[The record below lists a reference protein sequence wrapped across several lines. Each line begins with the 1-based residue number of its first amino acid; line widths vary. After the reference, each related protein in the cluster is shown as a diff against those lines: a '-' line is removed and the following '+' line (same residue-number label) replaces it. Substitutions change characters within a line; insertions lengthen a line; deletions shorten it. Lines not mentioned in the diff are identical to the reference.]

1 MSDDDPRSDEP
12 DVGFLDDQD
21 DVVAAVDG
29 DPVAIRDLDVS
40 VDQGDLD
47 GGRVLQRERF
57 PVDKEYSGSFTIELD
72 PTDPDDREKIRK
84 LQRFF
89 GGGENPGAPTVADE

>member
-21 DVVAAVDG
+21 ADVAVDG
-29 DPVAIRDLDVS
+29 DPVAVRDLDVS
-40 VDQGDLD
+40 VDQGGLG

-89 GGGENPGAPTVADE
+89 FGGSNAGAPVDE